1 MRITAAVTEETARA
15 KSSDVRPLWAG
26 RSIVLVGIVLSA
38 LSLRTAVTSITPL
51 LDPIGADLGFGPAVA
66 GVFGMLPALAF
77 AGFGLVTPMLVHR
90 IGLERMALVSML
102 MAGIG
107 TFTRSLAGDTFV
119 LLALSAVA
127 LGGMGVGNVVIPP
140 LVKRYFPD
148 RVGGISTLYITFVQL
163 GTVLPA
169 LVAVPLANVSDW
181 RISMGSWTIVAVA
194 AAVPWV
200 AVLMLERAKDSPLAR
215 MHDTAVRGADEAPE
229 LPMVPVA
236 GKAWHSPV
244 GWGMAAMFG
253 MTSLNTYALFTW
265 LPKILTEAGGSAELG
280 GNMVGLFS
288 ALGLVS
294 ALTMPMLA
302 TRVANPYPI
311 VLACA
316 VFYAVGFLGLL
327 LAPMQHPI
335 VWVSFVGL
343 GPSTFPLALTLI
355 NLRTRTSAGSAA
367 LSGFSQGVGYT
378 VASLGPLLF
387 GLLHEATGGW
397 AWPFAMLSG
406 AVVILLIGGYV
417 ACKPRMLEDSW
428 HR

>member
-1 MRITAAVTEETARA
+1 MSSTATADTNA
-15 KSSDVRPLWAG
+15 ASPSARPLWAG
-26 RSIVLVGIVLSA
+26 RAIVLVGIVLSA
-38 LSLRTAVTSITPL
+38 LTLRTAVTSITPL
-51 LDPIGADLGFGPAVA
+51 LDPIGAELGFGPTTA

-77 AGFGLVTPMLVHR
+77 AVFGLVTPMLVHR
-90 IGLERMALVSML
+90 IGLEPAALLAML
-102 MAGIG
+102 LAGVG
-107 TFTRSLAGDTFV
+107 SLSRALAGDTLV

-127 LGGMGVGNVVIPP
+127 LGGMGVGNVVLPP

-169 LVAVPLANVSDW
+169 LVAVPLANASNWRVS
-181 RISMGSWTIVAVA
+181 IGSWTVVALA

-200 AVLMLERAKDSPLAR
+200 GILLMERTTGSPLAR
-215 MHDTAVRGADEAPE
+215 RHDGAVAGGDEAPE
-229 LPMVPVA
+229 LPVGHPA
-236 GKAWHSPV
+236 GKVWRSPV

-265 LPKILTEAGGSAELG
+265 LPKILTDAGGSAELG

-288 ALGLVS
+288 ALGLLG
-294 ALTMPMLA
+294 ALTMPALA

-316 VFYAVGFLGLL
+316 VFYAAGFLGLL
-327 LAPMQHPI
+327 LAPMQHP
-335 VWVSFVGL
+335 VLWVALVGL
-343 GPSTFPLALTLI
+343 GPITFPLSLTLI
-355 NLRTRTSAGSAA
+355 NLRTRTPAGSAA

-378 VASLGPLLF
+378 VAALGPLLF
-387 GLLHEATGGW
+387 GVLRDATGGW
-397 AWPFAMLSG
+397 GWPFAMLSG
-406 AVVILLIGGYV
+406 AVVVLLIGGYV